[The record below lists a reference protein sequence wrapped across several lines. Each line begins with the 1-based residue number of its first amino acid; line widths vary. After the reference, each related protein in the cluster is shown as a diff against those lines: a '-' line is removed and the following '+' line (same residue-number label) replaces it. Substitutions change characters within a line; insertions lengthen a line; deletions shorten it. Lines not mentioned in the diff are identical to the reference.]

1 MDLHSTVTSKVSL
14 QLYTYAIHLNET
26 SDVLIQIPRYES
38 FPALFYI
45 VYIINIL
52 FNNTMYASF

>member
-38 FPALFYI
+38 FPTLFYI